1 MQIRRLQKE
10 DYEKLITLLNYVFTL
25 HNKREMDFEKELPK
39 MCVKTD
45 ESMQKHF
52 GVFQQDELV
61 AVLGAYPLKA
71 KILQEEL
78 LVYTVGNI
86 ATHPNYEG
94 KGYMQALLSR
104 AMQELDE
111 KGADISRLG
120 GLRQRYERFGYEP
133 CANAYE
139 FKLTGENV
147 ARIYKADEEIVF
159 EEITKTDEENL
170 RFANSLLSKEKF
182 YVERKEDN
190 GFFDT
195 YASMTAWRNKPYVAK
210 IQNKRIGYLCVSP
223 NGSVIAECFACSQA
237 DMEKMLCAWQK
248 RVGQTLSFAFQPHRI
263 EPIRWATSVCQI
275 ASIASPSQFKVL
287 NFEKTANALIKLKT
301 SYTKLPKGETTIYIK
316 GYGGVKLYVNEQSAG
331 CETYDGEC
339 EICLDNLQATR
350 CLFGPFPPET
360 VANANELLSAWL
372 PLPLSWNLQD
382 RV

>member
-52 GVFQQDELV
+52 GVFDQDKLV

-71 KILQEEL
+71 KVLDEEL

-86 ATHPNYEG
+86 ATHPNFEG

-111 KGADISRLG
+111 RNADISRLG

-133 CANAYE
+133 CASAYE

-147 ARIYKADEEIVF
+147 ARIYKGDDEIDF

-170 RFANSLLSKEKF
+170 RFANELLGKEKF
-182 YVERKEDN
+182 YVERKADN
-190 GFFDT
+190 GYFDT

-210 IQNKRIGYLCVSP
+210 RAGKPIGYLCVSP
-223 NGSVIAECFACSQA
+223 NGSAIAECFARSQA
-237 DMEKMLCAWQK
+237 DMETMLCAWQK
-248 RVGQTLSFAFQPHRI
+248 RVGLTLSFSFQPHRK
-263 EPIRWATSVCQI
+263 EPIRWATSVCQN
-275 ASIASPSQFKVL
+275 AGIASPSQFKVC
-287 NFEKTANALIKLKT
+287 NFEKTARALIKLKA
-301 SYTKLPKGETTIYIK
+301 SYVNLPKGDTTIYIK
-316 GYGGVKLYVNEQSAG
+316 GYGGVKLYVNEQGAG
-331 CETYDGEC
+331 CEKYDGEC

-350 CLFGPFPPET
+350 YLFGPFPPET